1 MRAWC
6 GTARRLGPDADALFR
21 RRAVVLARLEKIAK
35 DSAGPGRLI
44 HSNPHMEDDGDD
56 SNLVQRASQG
66 DADAFA
72 SLFRRYHPMIFA
84 FAYRLCL
91 DPADAQEIAQETFIK
106 AARALADVRD
116 LVSCKGW
123 LYRIA
128 RNTAI
133 DLGRAGARRERLAAQ
148 VFEGRPGD
156 ERPGDFAF
164 VAEALAGLSA
174 DLREAIVLVYYEEMN
189 HAQAARVLGCA
200 EATVSWRVHMAKR
213 KLKKLLKP

>member
-1 MRAWC
+1 M
-6 GTARRLGPDADALFR
+6 D
-21 RRAVVLARLEKIAK
+21 
-35 DSAGPGRLI
+35 
-44 HSNPHMEDDGDD
+44 DDGDD
-56 SNLVQRASQG
+56 SSLVQRASQG

-72 SLFRRYHPMIFA
+72 SIFRRYHPMISA

-91 DPADAQEIAQETFIK
+91 DSADAQEIAQETFIK
-106 AARALADVRD
+106 AARALGGMRD

-133 DLGRAGARRERLAAQ
+133 DLGRAGTRRERLATQ
-148 VFEGRPGD
+148 VAEGSESQ
-156 ERPGDFAF
+156 ERPGDFDF
-164 VAEALAGLSA
+164 VAEALAALGA

-213 KLKKLLKP
+213 KLKKLLRR